1 LHRAIGAQEAT
12 HQLLARTLAAQVFQQ
27 RQQGALAVVEHDVVE
42 EIEDARLGEF
52 AQLGVHEAAAQH
64 GDNLRVARLDRLG
77 DAEGAIDIAREGR
90 GEQHHLRRMARHGGQ
105 RQFAQRGVD
114 QVLRRRQRL
123 RQRLEAGLALR
134 QRFGIAHELEA
145 RVDRFAQ
152 HVGDVVEV
160 KRGEVAGAVGHAQR
174 AEGPGQRIA
183 ALVVDIHV
191 ERGEARALGQEGTA
205 GDAVRERRIAPL
217 EEGHGNIDAW
227 PGSPRSAPGRR
238 PRAACGFAGSAF
250 GDLADRLQA
259 RRREQAQHQRQRQV
273 FLHRGY
279 PARTQETGQVG
290 GGRIGRV
297 ELRHRRDER
306 EHARRHDG

>member
-1 LHRAIGAQEAT
+1 
-12 HQLLARTLAAQVFQQ
+12 LLARTFAAQVFEQ

-42 EIEDARLGEF
+42 EVEDARLGEF
-52 AQLGVHEAAAQH
+52 AQLGVDEAAAQH
-64 GDNLRVARLDRLG
+64 GDDLRVARLDRLG

-90 GEQHHLRRMARHGGQ
+90 REQHHVRRVARHGGQ
-105 RQFAQRGVD
+105 RQLAQRGVD

-145 RVDRFAQ
+145 RIDRLAQ

-183 ALVVDIHV
+183 ALLDRHTASSAAK
-191 ERGEARALGQEGTA
+191 RGPSGRKARPAMRCASDGSRPWRKATA
-205 GDAVRERRIAPL
+205 
-217 EEGHGNIDAW
+217 NIDAGPVVLEARQEGGHARRAAAW
-227 PGSPRSAPGRR
+227 PGWH
-238 PRAACGFAGSAF
+238 F

-259 RRREQAQHQRQRQV
+259 GGREQAQHQRQRQV
-273 FLHRGY
+273 FLHRRLS
-279 PARTQETGQVG
+279 PRE
-290 GGRIGRV
+290 
-297 ELRHRRDER
+297 RRKPVR
-306 EHARRHDG
+306 